1 LKTNIHALG
10 NYIDYKYFDK
20 YNVTPRYPFGHGLSY
35 TTFNYSALTI
45 SPSTSRSNLSTYPT
59 GVPAVGG
66 NSDLWTVLYNISMII
81 SNTGSV
87 DGAEV
92 PQLYVSFPDEADKP
106 VRELRGFERVVVS
119 KGGESTVNFELMRR
133 DLSYWDVVAQQW
145 ALAKGTYTLS
155 VGASSRDLRSTGSLI
170 VA

>member
-1 LKTNIHALG
+1 
-10 NYIDYKYFDK
+10 
-20 YNVTPRYPFGHGLSY
+20 
-35 TTFNYSALTI
+35 
-45 SPSTSRSNLSTYPT
+45 
-59 GVPAVGG
+59 VPAVGG
-66 NSDLWTVLYNISMII
+66 NSDLWTVLYNVSMTI

-106 VRELRGFERVVVS
+106 VRELRGFERVVVA
-119 KGGESTVNFELMRR
+119 KGGESTVSFELMRR
-133 DLSYWDVVAQQW
+133 DLSYWDVVAQKW
-145 ALAKGTYTLS
+145 ALAKGTYTLN